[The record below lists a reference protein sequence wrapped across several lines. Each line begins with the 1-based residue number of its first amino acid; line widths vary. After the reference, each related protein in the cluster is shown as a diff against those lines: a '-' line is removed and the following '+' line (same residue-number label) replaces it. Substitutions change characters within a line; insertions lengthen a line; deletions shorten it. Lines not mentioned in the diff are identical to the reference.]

1 MQDSPNGQNGSQS
14 PPPRHKLGFVGQLAK
29 QFIDSKLTPLI
40 IIVAIL
46 LGIGA
51 TLMLP
56 REEEPQIT
64 VPIADVFVQMPGAS
78 ARDVEQR
85 VTVPMEK
92 LIKELPGV
100 EYVYSTTR
108 PGSSLVIV
116 RFVVGQNTE
125 DAIVQ
130 LYNKLYANFDK
141 IPAGVSQPLIK
152 SRAINDVPILAL
164 TLSGDGVSGTEL
176 RQIAA
181 QLDEQIK
188 QVPDVSETT
197 IIGGQKRQLRVE
209 LDPTR
214 LKAYGLTPLEIS
226 QAFQSQNS
234 ELAGGALSQNNQ
246 SFLVRTQSFIRSP
259 EDAKGLVIAV
269 ANNQPVYLRDVASVT
284 DGAEEPAS
292 YVLFG
297 YGDVAQEHGAKH
309 DAKDSAKHD
318 QKEASNKH
326 KGETEAVTIAIA
338 KRGGAN
344 AIQVSHR
351 VLHKLE
357 EIKHNYIPKNIDL
370 TVTRDYGETAA
381 ERSNELLFHMLIA
394 VGSVTVLMWFAMGR
408 REAIVVA
415 VSIPVTLA
423 LTLASFVFYGFSLNR
438 VTFFALI
445 FSIGILVD
453 DAIVVVEN
461 VGRHL
466 DLPEN
471 KTRLKY
477 SPNRQRTLRQIVLEA
492 VDEVGNPTILATVA
506 VIAAILP
513 MAFVGGLMGPYMR
526 PIPLGASAAMIFS
539 ALVAFIVVPWTTLK
553 VFAGGHHG
561 GHQAGEEDALSKLY
575 RRFMYPLVHYPKKGT
590 TFLIATTL
598 ALVVIVVGMA
608 GFKLVILKMLP
619 FDNKSELQ
627 VVINMP
633 EGTTLEQTARATREL
648 GQYLASVPEVTHY
661 QSYIGTS
668 SPYNFNGLVRHY
680 FLRSGSNVADIQV
693 NFLPREERK
702 RQSHDIAKA
711 MRPKLKEIGD
721 RYSARIQVAE
731 IPPGPPV
738 LQTLVT
744 EVYGPNYQGQIDVAK
759 EIYQLYKSTDGV
771 VDVDWYV
778 ESPQTDYHLVIDRE
792 KATLNGISP
801 TQISQVLQMAISG
814 QNVGLLH
821 DENSREDVAINLRFS
836 QSSRTSLED
845 LKALNV
851 KGANGNLVPL
861 SSLVKTETA
870 TVDTSIYHKNLQPV
884 VYVLGD
890 VSGRVESSVYAMLAL
905 QPQIDKLT
913 PPTGEKIKTYLT
925 EQPPTTET
933 YSMKWDGE
941 WQVTYEVF
949 RDLSIAF
956 AVVMLLIYAL
966 VVGWFQSFTTPL
978 AIMVAIPFS
987 LVGIMPAHWLMGSF
1001 FTATSMI
1008 GFIAGAGIVVRN
1020 SIILVDFIE
1029 LRLKEGMPLEEA
1041 VIDAGAVRFRPMLL
1055 TAAAVIVGS
1064 AIILAD
1070 PIFQGLAISLMAG
1083 EVASLL
1089 LSRSAVP
1096 ILYYKLWRN
1105 KKPPILESA
1114 EEEQEIAIAATVDI

>member
-1 MQDSPNGQNGSQS
+1 MQDSPNSHNGHQS
-14 PPPRHKLGFVGQLAK
+14 PPTHHHKLGFVGQLAK
-29 QFIDSKLTPLI
+29 KFIDSKLTPLI

-64 VPIADVFVQMPGAS
+64 VPMADVFVQMPGAS
-78 ARDVEQR
+78 AKDVEQR
-85 VTVPMEK
+85 VTAPMEK

-100 EYVYSTTR
+100 EYVYSTSR
-108 PGSSLVIV
+108 AGSSVVIV
-116 RFVVGQNTE
+116 RFLVGQNTE
-125 DAIVQ
+125 DSIVQ
-130 LYNKLYANFDK
+130 LYNKLYANFDR

-164 TLSGDGVSGTEL
+164 TLSGDGVTGTEL

-188 QVPDVSETT
+188 QIPDVSETT
-197 IIGGQKRQLRVE
+197 LIGGQKRQLRVE
-209 LDPTR
+209 LDPAR
-214 LKAYGLTPLEIS
+214 LKAYGITPIEIS

-234 ELAGGALSQNNQ
+234 ELTGGALSQNNQ

-259 EDAKGLVIAV
+259 EDAKGIVVAV
-269 ANNQPVYLRDVASVT
+269 ANNQPVYLRDVATVT
-284 DGAEEPAS
+284 DGSEEPAS

-297 YGDVAQEHGAKH
+297 YGDIAQQHSSKETNKAENITKH
-309 DAKDSAKHD
+309 T
-318 QKEASNKH
+318 
-326 KGETEAVTIAIA
+326 GEMEAVTIAIA

-357 EIKHNYIPKNIDL
+357 QIKHNYLPKNVKL

-394 VGSVTVLMWFAMGR
+394 VGSVTLLMWFAMGKK
-408 REAIVVA
+408 EAMVVA
-415 VSIPVTLA
+415 VSIPVTLS

-466 DLPEN
+466 ELPEN
-471 KTRLKY
+471 KTRLKF
-477 SPNRQRTLRQIVLEA
+477 SKNRQRTLRQIVLEA

-539 ALVAFIVVPWTTLK
+539 ALVAFIIVPWTTIQ
-553 VFAGGHHG
+553 VFTGGSHG
-561 GHQAGEEDALSKLY
+561 GHQEGEEDALTKLY
-575 RRFMYPLVHYPKKGT
+575 RRFMYPLIHYPKRGT

-598 ALVVIVVGMA
+598 ALVVIVVGLA

-627 VVINMP
+627 VVVNMP
-633 EGTTLEQTARATREL
+633 EGTTLEQTARVTREM
-648 GQYLASVPEVTHY
+648 GQYLASVPEVINY
-661 QSYIGTS
+661 QSYVGTS

-693 NFLPREERK
+693 NFLPREDRK

-711 MRPKLKEIGD
+711 IRPKLKEIGD
-721 RYSARIQVAE
+721 RYSARIQIAE

-744 EVYGPNYQGQIDVAK
+744 EIYGPEYKGQIDLAK

-851 KGANGNLVPL
+851 KGTNGNLVPL

-913 PPTGEKIKTYLT
+913 PAVGAKIQTYLT

-933 YSMKWDGE
+933 YSIKWDGE

-978 AIMVAIPFS
+978 AIMAAIPFS

-1096 ILYYKLWRN
+1096 ILYYKLWR
-1105 KKPPILESA
+1105 KHKSSVPEPFADKET
-1114 EEEQEIAIAATVDI
+1114 AIANFEI

>member
-1 MQDSPNGQNGSQS
+1 MQNESNGHQFPSLH
-14 PPPRHKLGFVGQLAK
+14 PHKLGFVGNLAK
-29 QFIDSKLTPLI
+29 KFIDSKLTPLI
-40 IIVAIL
+40 ILVALL

-51 TLMLP
+51 TLILP

-64 VPIADVFVQMPGAS
+64 VPMADVFVQMPGAS
-78 ARDVEQR
+78 AKDVEQR
-85 VTVPMEK
+85 VTAPMEK

-100 EYVYSTTR
+100 EYVYSTSK

-116 RFVVGQNTE
+116 RFLVGQNTE
-125 DAIVQ
+125 DSIVQ

-141 IPAGVSQPLIK
+141 IPPGVSQPLIK

-164 TLSGDGVSGTEL
+164 SLWGEQSTGPEL

-188 QVPDVSETT
+188 QIPDVSETT

-214 LKAYGLTPLEIS
+214 LNAFGLTPLEIS
-226 QAFQSQNS
+226 QALQSQNA
-234 ELAGGALSQNNQ
+234 ELASGALSQNNQ
-246 SFLVRTQSFIRSP
+246 SFLVRTQSFIRSA
-259 EDAKGLVIAV
+259 EDAKGLVVAV
-269 ANNQPVYLRDVASVT
+269 ANNQPVYLRDVAIVT
-284 DGAEEPAS
+284 DGSEEPAS
-292 YVLFG
+292 YVFFG
-297 YGDVAQEHGAKH
+297 QGSRRGEEEKS
-309 DAKDSAKHD
+309 K
-318 QKEASNKH
+318 KEGIIQNAS
-326 KGETEAVTIAIA
+326 ETEAVTIAIA
-338 KRGGAN
+338 KRAGAN

-357 EIKHNYIPKNIDL
+357 QIKHNYIPHNVHL

-394 VGSVTVLMWFAMGR
+394 VVSVTLLMWFVMGKKEAM
-408 REAIVVA
+408 VVA
-415 VSIPVTLA
+415 VSIPVTLS
-423 LTLASFVFYGFSLNR
+423 LTLASFVFYGFTLNR

-466 DLPEN
+466 ELPEN
-471 KTRLKY
+471 KTRLQI
-477 SPNRQRTLRQIVLEA
+477 STNRRRTLKQIVLEA

-539 ALVAFIVVPWTTLK
+539 ALVAFIVVPWTTMR
-553 VFAGGHHG
+553 VFTGSSQAAHGHG
-561 GHQAGEEDALSKLY
+561 EDALSKLY
-575 RRFMYPLVHYPKKGT
+575 RRFMYPLVHYPRRGT
-590 TFLIATTL
+590 AFLVATAIAL
-598 ALVVIVVGMA
+598 ILIVGGLA
-608 GFKLVILKMLP
+608 GFRLVILKMLP

-627 VVINMP
+627 VVVNMP
-633 EGTTLEQTARATREL
+633 EGTTLEQTARATREM
-648 GQYLASVPEVTHY
+648 GQYLATVPEVINY
-661 QSYIGTS
+661 QSYVGTA

-680 FLRSGSNVADIQV
+680 FLRSGTNVADIQV
-693 NFLPREERK
+693 NFLPKGERQ
-702 RQSHDIAKA
+702 RQSHDIAKSI
-711 MRPKLKEIGD
+711 RPKLKEISD
-721 RYSARIQVAE
+721 RYNARIQIAE

-744 EVYGPNYQGQIDVAK
+744 EVYGPDYKGQIDLAK
-759 EIYQLYKSTDGV
+759 QIYQLYQSTDGV

-778 ESPQTDYHLVIDRE
+778 ETPQTDYRLVIDRE

-814 QNVGLLH
+814 ENVGLLH
-821 DENSREDVAINLRFS
+821 DENAREDVAINLRFS
-836 QSSRTSLED
+836 QSSRTSLDD
-845 LKALNV
+845 LKSLNL

-870 TVDTSIYHKNLQPV
+870 IADTSIYHKNLQPV

-890 VSGRVESSVYAMLAL
+890 VSGKVESSVYAMLNL
-905 QPQIDKLT
+905 QPKIDKLI
-913 PPTGEKIKTYLT
+913 PATGAKIQTYLT
-925 EQPPTTET
+925 EQPPTTEN
-933 YSMKWDGE
+933 YSIKWDGE

-949 RDLSIAF
+949 RDLGIAF
-956 AVVMLLIYAL
+956 AVVLVLIYAL

-978 AIMVAIPFS
+978 AIMAAIPFS
-987 LVGIMPAHWLMGSF
+987 LIGIMPAHWLMGSF

-1055 TAAAVIVGS
+1055 TAAAVVVGS

-1096 ILYYKLWRN
+1096 ILYYKLWRKRQGIQKDVN
-1105 KKPPILESA
+1105 APTDQTIV
-1114 EEEQEIAIAATVDI
+1114 EIITNS